1 MTKHLINGIHH
12 ITAIAGIAQ
21 RNVDFYTGFL
31 GLRLVKK
38 TVNFDAPEVYHLYYG
53 DETGSPGS
61 IITFFP
67 YGQLPRGRRGYGE
80 VTHTSFSIPVNAL
93 SYWMD
98 RLHTFNIPYEGP
110 FKRFDEQVLRFEDYE
125 GMGVELIATD
135 ADARTGWANEVIPA
149 DFVIKGFH
157 SAILNEHW
165 IDATVNLLTDA
176 MNHQLVKEE
185 QGIYRFA
192 SGVAQPGN
200 FIDVKFSPDDPYH
213 RNGAG
218 TVHHIAF
225 ATATADT
232 QLELRDLLMSKR
244 YQPTPVLDRNY
255 FTSIYYREPGGILFE
270 VATNPPGFNV
280 DESKDTLGTDLKLPA
295 WYESSR
301 TAIEQQLD
309 VIHAKVLT
317 SPES

>member
-1 MTKHLINGIHH
+1 MHTQLVNGIHH

-21 RNVDFYTGFL
+21 RNVDFYTGLL

-53 DETGSPGS
+53 DEAGSPGS

-80 VTHTSFSIPVNAL
+80 VTHTSFSIPVKAL
-93 SYWMD
+93 SFWMD
-98 RLHTFNIPYEGP
+98 RLHTFNVGYEGP

-135 ADARTGWANEVIPA
+135 MDARIGWANEVIPHDYA
-149 DFVIKGFH
+149 IRGFH
-157 SAILNEHW
+157 SAILNEHS
-165 IDATVNLLTDA
+165 IDATVRLLTEV

-185 QGIYRFA
+185 NGIYRFA
-192 SGVAQPGN
+192 SGVAKPGN
-200 FIDVKFSPDDPYH
+200 YINVKFSPADPYH

-225 ATATADT
+225 ATPTADS
-232 QLELRDLLMSKR
+232 QLELREVLMR
-244 YQPTPVLDRNY
+244 EGYQATPVLDRNY
-255 FTSIYYREPGGILFE
+255 FISIYFREPGGILFE
-270 VATNPPGFNV
+270 VATNPPGFTI
-280 DESKDTLGTDLKLPA
+280 DESLATLGTALKLPD
-295 WYESSR
+295 WYESDR
-301 TAIEQQLD
+301 KTIEKNLEI
-309 VIHAKVLT
+309 IHAKVVKNP
-317 SPES
+317 SY